1 MLTEVQAPKVHAWIN
16 KNKPNEKLMKE
27 FKIFGNKITKMNES
41 LRNRAY
47 GNSL

>member
-16 KNKPNEKLMKE
+16 KKKLMKE
-27 FKIFGNKITKMNES
+27 FKIFGNKIKKRNES

>member
-16 KNKPNEKLMKE
+16 KKKPNETLMKE
-27 FKIFGNKITKMNES
+27 FKIFGNKIKKRNES